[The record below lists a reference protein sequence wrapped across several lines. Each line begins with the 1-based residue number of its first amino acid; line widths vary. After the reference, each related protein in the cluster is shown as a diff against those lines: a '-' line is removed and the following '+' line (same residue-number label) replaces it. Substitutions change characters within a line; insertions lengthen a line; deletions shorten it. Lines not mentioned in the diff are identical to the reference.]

1 MGSADRLHKIDGNNC
16 AINAQA
22 LSLELALFDLTMLQ
36 RNGSARQ
43 QRT

>member
-22 LSLELALFDLTMLQ
+22 LSLELMLWTAPPA
-36 RNGSARQ
+36 GI
-43 QRT
+43 